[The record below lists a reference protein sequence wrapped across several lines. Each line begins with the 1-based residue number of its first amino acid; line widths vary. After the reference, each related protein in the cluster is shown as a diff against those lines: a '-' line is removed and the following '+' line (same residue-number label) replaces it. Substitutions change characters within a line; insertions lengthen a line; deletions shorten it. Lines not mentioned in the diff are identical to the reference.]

1 MISCDV
7 TIIVE
12 NKPNFKI
19 SPFAFQNNVFLNF
32 ESMSADTPAKTLKEA
47 YPPIGAELTDTLG
60 NNYKVINITYEKTPT
75 KEDFSHTTFYYHLE
89 QITQL

>member
-7 TIIVE
+7 SIIVE

-19 SPFAFQNNVFLNF
+19 SPLAFNNNAFINF
-32 ESMSADTPAKTLKEA
+32 EAASQETPAKTLKEA
-47 YPPIGAELTDTLG
+47 HPTIGDKLSDNLG
-60 NNYKVINITYEKTPT
+60 NIYTVKNITFEKTPT

-89 QITQL
+89 QLTQS